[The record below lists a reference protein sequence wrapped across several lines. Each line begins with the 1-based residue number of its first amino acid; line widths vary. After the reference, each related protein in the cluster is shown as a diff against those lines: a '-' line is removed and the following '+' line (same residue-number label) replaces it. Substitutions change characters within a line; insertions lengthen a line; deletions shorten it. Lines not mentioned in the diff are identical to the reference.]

1 MENHELILIEMV
13 LQMQAEQRKYFKE
26 KRIYGNSTQQLDVC
40 KKLEKEL
47 KQHCEKRKE
56 ILTKKQTELFS

>member
-1 MENHELILIEMV
+1 MENNELILIEMV
-13 LQMQAEQRKYFKE
+13 LKMQAEQRKYFKE
-26 KRIYGNSTQQLDVC
+26 KRQYGNSTQQLDIC

-56 ILTKKQTELFS
+56 ILTNKQTELLF